1 MNLLIKFPTRGRK
14 HKFLHTLRKYVTL
27 ANDIN
32 DIKFLISVDIDDVE
46 MYSEE
51 TVSIIHQNPNCE
63 ILVSENKTKVEAVN
77 FGINSLN
84 YGWDILLLASDDM
97 IPQKKGYDDIIRENM
112 SKYYPDTDGVL
123 WFNDGFKGN
132 NLNTLSIMGKKY
144 YDRFKHIY
152 YPKYKSVWCDNE
164 FMDVANI
171 LKKQTYIDDVI
182 IRHEHPDYGL
192 AARDEVHSKNFQNEN
207 HDKSLY
213 LSRKQINFE
222 L

>member
-14 HKFLHTLRKYVTL
+14 NKFLNTLRKYVTL
-27 ANDIN
+27 ANNIEN
-32 DIKFLISVDIDDVE
+32 IKFLISVDIDDVD
-46 MYSEE
+46 MYSSE
-51 TVSIIHQNPNCE
+51 TVEIIHQNPNCE
-63 ILVSENKTKVEAVN
+63 ILVSDNISKVEAIN
-77 FGINSLN
+77 RGINEFE
-84 YGWDILLLASDDM
+84 YKWDILLLASDDM
-97 IPQKKGYDDIIRENM
+97 IPQKKGYDDVIRDNM
-112 SKYYPDTDGVL
+112 SKFYPDTDGVL

-132 NLNTLSIMGKKY
+132 KLNTLSIMGKKY
-144 YDRFKHIY
+144 YDRFNYIY

-171 LKKQTYIDDVI
+171 LNKQTYIDDII

-192 AARDEVHSKNFQNEN
+192 ANRDEIHTKNLQNEN

-213 LSRKQINFE
+213 LKRRSTNFS

>member
-1 MNLLIKFPTRGRK
+1 MKLLIKFPTKGRK
-14 HKFLHTLRKYVTL
+14 NKFLNTLRKYVTL
-27 ANDIN
+27 ANNIE
-32 DIKFLISVDIDDVE
+32 DIKFLISVDIDDVG
-46 MYSEE
+46 MYSSE
-51 TVSIIHQNPNCE
+51 TVEIIHQNPNCE
-63 ILVSENKTKVEAVN
+63 ILVSDNVSKVDAIN
-77 FGINSLN
+77 RGINEFE
-84 YGWDILLLASDDM
+84 YKWDILLLASDDM
-97 IPQKKGYDDIIRENM
+97 IPQKKGYDDVIRDNM
-112 SKYYPDTDGVL
+112 SKFYPDTDGVL

-213 LSRKQINFE
+213 LSRKQINFG